1 MLVRRSALA
10 EEHAQSTPDITW
22 RAATSYSRTDR
33 EAWVT
38 VGASIPLF
46 ASRRNRGA
54 LAAASAD
61 VERAELERAA
71 AERRLA
77 AELERAAAGLQAS
90 AREAAILRNSVLT
103 GAGQAFATV
112 QEGYR
117 LGKFPYLDVL
127 DASEVLLNARL
138 QYTGALA
145 ALAQARIDVDRLL
158 GKTSLSST
166 SSVR

>member
-10 EEHAQSTPDITW
+10 EERAQSTPDITW
-22 RAATSYSRTDR
+22 RAVANYSRLEKET
-33 EAWVT
+33 WIT

-54 LAAASAD
+54 LAAAAAD
-61 VERAELERAA
+61 VDRAELEHAA
-71 AERRLA
+71 AERRLT
-77 AELERAAAGLQAS
+77 AELERAAAGLLAA
-90 AREAAILRNSVLT
+90 AREAAILRNNVLT

-117 LGKFPYLDVL
+117 LGKFPYIDVL
-127 DASEVLLNARL
+127 DASEVLLAARL
-138 QYTGALA
+138 QYVGALA

-158 GKTSLSST
+158 GRTGLPST
-166 SSVR
+166 TNDR

>member
-1 MLVRRSALA
+1 M
-10 EEHAQSTPDITW
+10 
-22 RAATSYSRTDR
+22 
-33 EAWVT
+33 
-38 VGASIPLF
+38 
-46 ASRRNRGA
+46 
-54 LAAASAD
+54 
-61 VERAELERAA
+61 AELERAA

-77 AELERAAAGLQAS
+77 AELEQAAAEVQAS
-90 AREAAILRNSVLT
+90 AREATILRNNVLT

-127 DASEVLLNARL
+127 DASEVLLDARL

-158 GKTSLSST
+158 GKTGLSPA
-166 SSVR
+166 SSFR